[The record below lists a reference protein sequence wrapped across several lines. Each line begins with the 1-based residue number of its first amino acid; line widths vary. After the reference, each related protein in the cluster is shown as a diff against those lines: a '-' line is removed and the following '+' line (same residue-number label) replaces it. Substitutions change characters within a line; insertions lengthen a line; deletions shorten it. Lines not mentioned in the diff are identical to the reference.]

1 MVSFT
6 RSRETRDP
14 TSSRGLPRQSLGVGG
29 ATAPSQGSAVLRS
42 VTALIDTERRM
53 CYNALVSNTRK
64 TECND
69 NYIHNAH

>member
-1 MVSFT
+1 MVFFT
-6 RSRETRDP
+6 RSRGTRDP
-14 TSSRGLPRQSLGVGG
+14 TSSRG
-29 ATAPSQGSAVLRS
+29 TIAPSQGSAVLRF

-64 TECND
+64 AECND